1 MADGITLNADK
12 VTLNTKS
19 LEGIGLTPKED
30 DTKKLFKKDDQS
42 ELMQAIKDMPE
53 SFRQVLKETLQAT
66 GQSIVNEIF
75 ANEPKTQ
82 EEPKEHF
89 QKPTDK
95 INDVKKLTAKYGTPA
110 LYLGSKI
117 DDIIKILST
126 PVKEIATSTNNPI
139 SAAGVI
145 VLGSNVENS
154 KKYIKD
160 FQELT
165 NFVSSQKPIDLGV
178 FKDTQKRLDELTES
192 MDKTTHTKVKTKD
205 SEKFTKQM
213 SSITAN
219 FGQVVKQVISLNAL
233 TSFINFKKANAKLDD
248 MDKYLERL
256 SGIGDNID
264 NFATNLALAA
274 SCINESMKAII
285 KSSLISKLAISSV
298 KSIKNF
304 FTKGIQPLID
314 TLEEMKLPKIK
325 SLAKLMESIKD
336 IAVDTLITCKT
347 FATNLVLAASY
358 INESMRAIIKSSLI
372 SKLAIN
378 SATNIKNFFTNG
390 IQPLIDTLEDME
402 LSKIK
407 SLAKSMESI
416 KDIAMNTLITCKT
429 FAIITPFAVLGKFGA
444 MAAKFFVNE
453 LAIFL
458 DLVSDKFDLKRI
470 QKNTR
475 AIKAIVLLVTLTSA
489 SMVITSLVTPIA
501 VKALMGAA
509 ALGLFA
515 VGMTFALNL
524 MGKMTGKIALGLLA
538 ATLTTVFAGLAFIA
552 LKALSTITP
561 KMVGVAMIAILGF
574 VGIMAVAALLGT
586 AATVALAPLA
596 LGTVAAILTTT
607 FALTAFLAVKTL
619 TMINPTDVQHAV
631 NIISGGDDGPGLIN
645 LFIAAMPL
653 ALVGPVALVAMATSM
668 PAALMMAAFAVGS
681 KVAIDA
687 LSSIDQESIK
697 TSAKN
702 ITLMAIPFAATAV
715 AAIAA
720 VAAMASLPPILGAI
734 TMLAMVALP
743 FKAITNILGK
753 EPLFTEKNPAA
764 AKTGILGFVNVM
776 TYTVSLLSLTA
787 ALGPLAILGASLISV
802 VLLALTPAL
811 LAFSSV
817 SKFFNKKA
825 NPNLVDTIY
834 GDNLSK
840 PLKSKYGLIPFLA
853 GAVIA
858 AKTLVGGTIHFL
870 LGTISATLMS
880 FFFSTLKKSLD
891 AMEQLSELSKNGVDT
906 EAVIN
911 YLNTMEMV
919 AKKARSPGLLAS
931 VHEAA
936 ASWVADKMGTTVSDL
951 IDRMSESVGPMRR
964 LSDQLKGINL
974 DGISI
979 FLEALNKIQSMKA
992 SPNTKAIKNAIAGVN
1007 ELTSQIDTID
1017 GNNFNANI
1025 ESIMPGIERLQN
1037 LPEGDGLNKK
1047 AKEIKTAI
1055 TTLFN
1060 VKINKNADDMINKVD
1075 RLTNALERFSKID
1088 SSSIAKTLGIEGSL
1102 NFRETSSSTLG
1113 TETKRNTSTTN
1124 INIDNSNLEAMLE
1137 RILNAIE
1144 SLKEGKTWTDQEASV
1159 LG

>member
-1 MADGITLNADK
+1 MADGITLNANK

-19 LEGIGLTPKED
+19 LEGTGLTPKED
-30 DTKKLFKKDDQS
+30 DTKKLFKKDEQS

-53 SFRQVLKETLQAT
+53 SFREVLKETLQAT

-126 PVKEIATSTNNPI
+126 PVKEIATSKNNPI

-178 FKDTQKRLDELTES
+178 FKDTQKKLDELTES

-248 MDKYLERL
+248 MDNYFERL
-256 SGIGDNID
+256 SGMGDNIG

-304 FTKGIQPLID
+304 FTKGIQSLID

-325 SLAKLMESIKD
+325 SLAKSMESIKD
-336 IAVDTLITCKT
+336 IAV
-347 FATNLVLAASY
+347 
-358 INESMRAIIKSSLI
+358 
-372 SKLAIN
+372 
-378 SATNIKNFFTNG
+378 
-390 IQPLIDTLEDME
+390 
-402 LSKIK
+402 
-407 SLAKSMESI
+407 
-416 KDIAMNTLITCKT
+416 NTLITCKT
-429 FAIITPFAVLGKFGA
+429 FAIIAPFAILGKFGA

-489 SMVITSLVTPIA
+489 SMIITSLVTPIA

-561 KMVGVAMIAILGF
+561 KMVGVAMVAILGF
-574 VGIMAVAALLGT
+574 VGIMAVAALLGA

-697 TSAKN
+697 ISAKN

-753 EPLFTEKNPAA
+753 EPLFTEKNPTA

-776 TYTVSLLSLTA
+776 TYTVSLLSLTG

-870 LGTISATLMS
+870 LGTISATLMG

-891 AMEQLSELSKNGVDT
+891 SMEQLSELSKNGVDT

-951 IDRMSESVGPMRR
+951 IDRMSESVGPMRN

-992 SPNTKAIKNAIAGVN
+992 SPNTKAIKNAIVGVN

-1017 GNNFNANI
+1017 GNKFNANI

-1137 RILNAIE
+1137 KILNAIE

>member
-1 MADGITLNADK
+1 MPNGITLNADK

-75 ANEPKTQ
+75 ANEPKIP

-95 INDVKKLTAKYGTPA
+95 INDVKKLAAKYGTPA
-110 LYLGSKI
+110 LYLGAKI
-117 DDIIKILST
+117 DDIIKILNK
-126 PVKEIATSTNNPI
+126 PVKEITASKNNPI

-165 NFVSSQKPIDLGV
+165 NFVSNQKPLDIGV

-192 MDKTTHTKVKTKD
+192 MDKTTHTKVNTKD

-213 SSITAN
+213 GSITAN
-219 FGQVVKQVISLNAL
+219 FGQVVKQVITLNAL

-256 SGIGDNID
+256 SGMGDNIG

-285 KSSLISKLAISSV
+285 KSSLISRLAINSV
-298 KSIKNF
+298 ISVKNF
-304 FTKGIQPLID
+304 FTKGVQPLID

-325 SLAKLMESIKD
+325 SLAKSMESIKD
-336 IAVDTLITCKT
+336 IAV
-347 FATNLVLAASY
+347 
-358 INESMRAIIKSSLI
+358 
-372 SKLAIN
+372 
-378 SATNIKNFFTNG
+378 
-390 IQPLIDTLEDME
+390 
-402 LSKIK
+402 
-407 SLAKSMESI
+407 
-416 KDIAMNTLITCKT
+416 NTLKTCKT
-429 FAIITPFAVLGKFGA
+429 FAIISPFAILGKFGA

-458 DLVSDKFDLKRI
+458 DLVSDKFDIKKI
-470 QKNTR
+470 QKSTK
-475 AIKAIVLLVTLTSA
+475 AIKAIILLVTLTSA
-489 SMVITSLVTPIA
+489 SMIITSLITPIA

-509 ALGLFA
+509 SLGLFA
-515 VGMTFALNL
+515 IGMTFALNL
-524 MGKMTGKIALGLLA
+524 MGKMTGKIAQGLLA
-538 ATLTTVFAGLAFIA
+538 ATLTIVFAGLAFVA

-561 KMVGVAMIAILGF
+561 KMVGVAMVAILGF
-574 VGIMAVAALLGT
+574 VGVMAVAALLGM
-586 AATVALAPLA
+586 AASVVMVPLA
-596 LGTVAAILTTT
+596 LGTVAAILTTA
-607 FALTAFLAVKTL
+607 FALTAFLALKTL
-619 TMINPTDVQHAV
+619 AMISPTDIQHAITV
-631 NIISGGDDGPGLIN
+631 ISGGDDGPGLIS
-645 LFIAAMPL
+645 LLKATIPL

-668 PAALMMAAFAVGS
+668 PAALMLAAFAVGS
-681 KVAIDA
+681 KVAVNALSKIDA
-687 LSSIDQESIK
+687 DQIK
-697 TSAKN
+697 LSAKN
-702 ITLMAIPFAATAV
+702 ITLMVLPFAATAV
-715 AAIAA
+715 AAPAA
-720 VAAMASLPPILGAI
+720 IIAMASLPPIMAAI

-743 FKAITNILGK
+743 FKAITEMLGN
-753 EPLFTEKNPAA
+753 EPLYTEKNPLL
-764 AKTGILGFVNVM
+764 AKTGILGFVNAM
-776 TYTVSLLSLTA
+776 TLTISLLGLTA
-787 ALGPLAILGASLISV
+787 ALGPIAMVGATLISA
-802 VLLALTPAL
+802 VLITLTPAL
-811 LAFSSV
+811 FIFSKV
-817 SKFFNKKA
+817 AKFFGKRSD
-825 NPNLVDTIY
+825 PNLVDAMY
-834 GDNLSK
+834 GDNISK
-840 PLKSKYGLIPFLA
+840 PFQSKYGLIPFLA
-853 GAVIA
+853 GSVIA

-870 LGTISATLMS
+870 LGTISAVLMS
-880 FFFSTLKKSLD
+880 LFFSTLKKSLD
-891 AMEQLSELSKNGVDT
+891 AMEQLTELSKNGVDT
-906 EAVIN
+906 EAVIK
-911 YLNTMEMV
+911 YLDTMELI
-919 AKKARSPGLLAS
+919 AEKARSPGLLAS

-936 ASWVADKMGTTVSDL
+936 ASWVSDKMGTTVADL
-951 IDRMSESVGPMRR
+951 INKMSDSVGPIRN

-979 FLEALNKIQSMKA
+979 FLDALNKIQSMKA

-1017 GNNFNANI
+1017 GNKFNANI
-1025 ESIMPGIERLQN
+1025 ESIMPGIERLQS
-1037 LPEGDGLNKK
+1037 LPEGEGLNKK

-1113 TETKRNTSTTN
+1113 TETKQNNPTTN

-1137 RILNAIE
+1137 KILNAIE

>member
-1 MADGITLNADK
+1 MADGITLNANK

-19 LEGIGLTPKED
+19 LEGTGLTPKED

-126 PVKEIATSTNNPI
+126 PVKEIATSKNNPI

-192 MDKTTHTKVKTKD
+192 MDKTTHTKVSTKD

-219 FGQVVKQVISLNAL
+219 FGQVVKQVISLNTL

-256 SGIGDNID
+256 SNMGDNIG

-274 SCINESMKAII
+274 SCINDSMKVII
-285 KSSLISKLAISSV
+285 KSSLISRLAINSV
-298 KSIKNF
+298 KNVKNF

-314 TLEEMKLPKIK
+314 TLGEIKLP
-325 SLAKLMESIKD
+325 
-336 IAVDTLITCKT
+336 
-347 FATNLVLAASY
+347 
-358 INESMRAIIKSSLI
+358 
-372 SKLAIN
+372 
-378 SATNIKNFFTNG
+378 
-390 IQPLIDTLEDME
+390 
-402 LSKIK
+402 KIK

-458 DLVSDKFDLKRI
+458 DLVSEKFDLKRI

-475 AIKAIVLLVTLTSA
+475 AIKAIVLLVTLTTA
-489 SMVITSLVTPIA
+489 SMIITSLVTPIA

-619 TMINPTDVQHAV
+619 TMINPADVQHAV

-697 TSAKN
+697 ISAKN

-753 EPLFTEKNPAA
+753 EPLFTEKNPTA

-870 LGTISATLMS
+870 LGTISATLMG

-951 IDRMSESVGPMRR
+951 IDRMSESVGPMRN

-1017 GNNFNANI
+1017 GNKFNANI

-1159 LG
+1159 LR

>member
-1 MADGITLNADK
+1 MADGLTINADK
-12 VTLNTKS
+12 VNLNTKT

-53 SFRQVLKETLQAT
+53 SFRQVLKETLQVT

-75 ANEPKTQ
+75 ANEPKTP

-95 INDVKKLTAKYGTPA
+95 INDVKKLAAKYGTPA
-110 LYLGSKI
+110 LYLGAKI
-117 DDIIKILST
+117 DDIIKILNK
-126 PVKEIATSTNNPI
+126 PVKEMASSKNNPV
-139 SAAGVI
+139 SAASVI
-145 VLGSNVENS
+145 VLGSNVEDS

-165 NFVSSQKPIDLGV
+165 DFVSKQKPLDIGV

-213 SSITAN
+213 GSITAN
-219 FGQVVKQVISLNAL
+219 FSQVVKQVISLNAL

-256 SGIGDNID
+256 SGMGDNIG
-264 NFATNLALAA
+264 NFATNLAIAA

-298 KSIKNF
+298 KNVKNF

-314 TLEEMKLPKIK
+314 TLEDIK
-325 SLAKLMESIKD
+325 
-336 IAVDTLITCKT
+336 
-347 FATNLVLAASY
+347 
-358 INESMRAIIKSSLI
+358 
-372 SKLAIN
+372 
-378 SATNIKNFFTNG
+378 
-390 IQPLIDTLEDME
+390 

-416 KDIAMNTLITCKT
+416 KDITINTLKTCKT
-429 FAIITPFAVLGKFGA
+429 FAIITPFAILGKFGA
-444 MAAKFFVNE
+444 MAAKFFVKE

-458 DLVSDKFDLKRI
+458 DFVSDKFDLKRI
-470 QKNTR
+470 QKSTR
-475 AIKAIVLLVTLTSA
+475 AIKAIVLLVTLTSV
-489 SMVITSLVTPIA
+489 SMIITSLITPIA
-501 VKALMGAA
+501 VKALVGAA

-515 VGMTFALNL
+515 IGMTFALNL
-524 MGKMTGKIALGLLA
+524 MGKMTDKIAQGLLA
-538 ATLTTVFAGLAFIA
+538 AVLTTVFAGLAFVA

-561 KMVGVAMIAILGF
+561 KMVGVAMIALLGF
-574 VGIMAVAALLGT
+574 VGVMAVTALLGV
-586 AATVALAPLA
+586 AAMYVMAPLA
-596 LGTVAAILTTT
+596 LGVAAAILTTT
-607 FALTAFLAVKTL
+607 FALTAFLALKTL
-619 TMINPTDVQHAV
+619 SMINPTDIQHAV
-631 NIISGGDDGPGLIN
+631 TVMAGGDEGPGLIS
-645 LFIAAMPL
+645 LFVATMPL
-653 ALVGPVALVAMATSM
+653 ALVGPVALLAMATSM
-668 PAALMMAAFAVGS
+668 PAALMLAAFAVGS

-687 LSSIDQESIK
+687 LSSIDKDEIK
-697 TSAKN
+697 LSAKN
-702 ITLMAIPFAATAV
+702 ITLMALPFAATATT
-715 AAIAA
+715 ALAA
-720 VAAMASLPPILGAI
+720 VVAMASLPPILGAI

-753 EPLFTEKNPAA
+753 EPLFTETNPST

-776 TYTVSLLSLTA
+776 TYAVSLLSLTA
-787 ALGPLAILGASLISV
+787 ALGSLAVLGASLISA
-802 VLLALTPAL
+802 VLVALAPAL
-811 LAFSSV
+811 LVFSSV
-817 SKFFNKKA
+817 SKFFHKRA
-825 NPNLVDTIY
+825 NPNLVDAMY

-840 PLKSKYGLIPFLA
+840 PLQSKYGLIPFLA

-870 LGTISATLMS
+870 LGTISAVLMS
-880 FFFSTLKKSLD
+880 LFFSTLKKSLD
-891 AMEQLSELSKNGVDT
+891 AMEQLTELSKNGVDT
-906 EAVIN
+906 EAVIK
-911 YLNTMEMV
+911 YLDTMELI
-919 AKKARSPGLLAS
+919 AEKARSPGLLAS

-936 ASWVADKMGTTVSDL
+936 AFWVSDKMGTTVADL
-951 IDRMSESVGPMRR
+951 INKMSDSVGPMRN

-979 FLEALNKIQSMKA
+979 FLDALNKIQSMKA

-1017 GNNFNANI
+1017 GNKFNANI

-1060 VKINKNADDMINKVD
+1060 VKMNKNADDMINKVD
-1075 RLTNALERFSKID
+1075 RLTDALERFSKID

-1102 NFRETSSSTLG
+1102 NFRETSSSAMG
-1113 TETKRNTSTTN
+1113 AENKKNIPTTN
-1124 INIDNSNLEAMLE
+1124 VNVDNSNLEAMLE

-1144 SLKEGKTWTDQEASV
+1144 SLKEGKTWTDQEASA
-1159 LG
+1159 LR

>member
-19 LEGIGLTPKED
+19 LEGIGLTSKEG

-53 SFRQVLKETLQAT
+53 SFREVLKETLQAT

-75 ANEPKTQ
+75 ANKPKTQ

-126 PVKEIATSTNNPI
+126 PVKEMAASTNNPI

-154 KKYIKD
+154 KQYIKD

-192 MDKTTHTKVKTKD
+192 MDKTTHTKVSTKD

-219 FGQVVKQVISLNAL
+219 FGQVVKQVISLNTL

-256 SGIGDNID
+256 SNMGDNIG
-264 NFATNLALAA
+264 NFATNLVLAV
-274 SCINESMKAII
+274 SCINDSMKVII

-304 FTKGIQPLID
+304 FTKGIQSLID
-314 TLEEMKLPKIK
+314 TLEEIELPKIK
-325 SLAKLMESIKD
+325 SLSKSMESIKD
-336 IAVDTLITCKT
+336 IATDTLITCKT
-347 FATNLVLAASY
+347 FATNLVLASSY
-358 INESMRAIIKSSLI
+358 IYDSMKSIIKSSLI

-378 SATNIKNFFTNG
+378 SVTNVKNFFTKG
-390 IQPLIDTLEDME
+390 IQPLIDTLEEMK

-407 SLAKSMESI
+407 SLAKSIESI
-416 KDIAMNTLITCKT
+416 KDIAVNTLITCKT

-475 AIKAIVLLVTLTSA
+475 AIKAIVLLVTLTTA
-489 SMVITSLVTPIA
+489 SMIITSLVTPIA
-501 VKALMGAA
+501 IKALIGAA

-524 MGKMTGKIALGLLA
+524 MGKMSGKIALGLLA

-574 VGIMAVAALLGT
+574 VGVMAVAALLGM
-586 AATVALAPLA
+586 AASAVMIPLA

-607 FALTAFLAVKTL
+607 FALTAFLALKTL
-619 TMINPTDVQHAV
+619 AMINSADIQHAITV
-631 NIISGGDDGPGLIN
+631 ISGGDDGPGLIS
-645 LFIAAMPL
+645 LFKATMPL
-653 ALVGPVALVAMATSM
+653 ALVGPVALVAMAASM
-668 PAALMMAAFAVGS
+668 PAALMMAAFAIGS
-681 KVAIDA
+681 KVAVNALSKIDA
-687 LSSIDQESIK
+687 DQIK
-697 TSAKN
+697 LSAKN
-702 ITLMAIPFAATAV
+702 ITLMALPLAATAV
-715 AAIAA
+715 AAPAA
-720 VAAMASLPPILGAI
+720 IIAMASLPPIMAAI
-734 TMLAMVALP
+734 AMLAMVALP
-743 FKAITNILGK
+743 FKAITEILGN
-753 EPLFTEKNPAA
+753 EPLYTEKNPLL
-764 AKTGILGFVNVM
+764 AKTGILGFVNAM
-776 TYTVSLLSLTA
+776 TLTISLLGLTA
-787 ALGPLAILGASLISV
+787 ALGPIAMVGATLISA
-802 VLLALTPAL
+802 VLITLTPAL
-811 LAFSSV
+811 FIFSKV
-817 SKFFNKKA
+817 AKFFGKRSD
-825 NPNLVDTIY
+825 PNLVDTMY
-834 GDNLSK
+834 GDNISK
-840 PLKSKYGLIPFLA
+840 PFQSKYGLIPFLA

-870 LGTISATLMS
+870 LGTISAVLMS
-880 FFFSTLKKSLD
+880 LFFSTLKKSLD
-891 AMEQLSELSKNGVDT
+891 AMEQLTELSRNGVDT
-906 EAVIN
+906 EAVIK
-911 YLNTMEMV
+911 YLDTMESI
-919 AKKARSPGLLAS
+919 ADKARSPGLLAS

-936 ASWVADKMGTTVSDL
+936 ASWVSDKMGTTVADL
-951 IDRMSESVGPMRR
+951 INKMSDSVGPMRN

-979 FLEALNKIQSMKA
+979 FLDALNKIQSMKA

-1017 GNNFNANI
+1017 GNKFNANI
-1025 ESIMPGIERLQN
+1025 ESIMPGIERLQS

-1060 VKINKNADDMINKVD
+1060 IKMNKNADDMINKVD

-1113 TETKRNTSTTN
+1113 TETKRNTPTTN
-1124 INIDNSNLEAMLE
+1124 VNVDNSNLEVMLE

-1144 SLKEGKTWTDQEASV
+1144 SLKEGKTWTDQEASA
-1159 LG
+1159 LR

>member
-53 SFRQVLKETLQAT
+53 SFREVLKETLQAT

-126 PVKEIATSTNNPI
+126 PVKEMAVSTNNPI

-192 MDKTTHTKVKTKD
+192 MNKTTHTKVKTKD

-256 SGIGDNID
+256 SGIGDNIG

-304 FTKGIQPLID
+304 FTKGVQPLID

-325 SLAKLMESIKD
+325 SLAKSMESIKD
-336 IAVDTLITCKT
+336 IAV
-347 FATNLVLAASY
+347 
-358 INESMRAIIKSSLI
+358 
-372 SKLAIN
+372 
-378 SATNIKNFFTNG
+378 
-390 IQPLIDTLEDME
+390 
-402 LSKIK
+402 
-407 SLAKSMESI
+407 
-416 KDIAMNTLITCKT
+416 NTLITCKT
-429 FAIITPFAVLGKFGA
+429 FAIIAPFAILGKFGA

-489 SMVITSLVTPIA
+489 SMIITSLITPIA

-524 MGKMTGKIALGLLA
+524 MGNMTGKIALGLLA

-607 FALTAFLAVKTL
+607 FALTALLALKTL
-619 TMINPTDVQHAV
+619 TMINPADIQHAV
-631 NIISGGDDGPGLIN
+631 TVMTGGDDGPGLIN
-645 LFIAAMPL
+645 LFIATMPL

-697 TSAKN
+697 ISAKN

-753 EPLFTEKNPAA
+753 EPLFTEKNPTS

-787 ALGPLAILGASLISV
+787 ALGPLAVLGASLISV

-891 AMEQLSELSKNGVDT
+891 TMEQLSELSKNGVDT

-919 AKKARSPGLLAS
+919 AKKAKSPGLLAS
-931 VHEAA
+931 LHEAA

-1017 GNNFNANI
+1017 GNKFNANI
-1025 ESIMPGIERLQN
+1025 ESIMPGIERLQS

-1113 TETKRNTSTTN
+1113 TETKQNNPTTN

-1137 RILNAIE
+1137 KILNAIE

>member
-1 MADGITLNADK
+1 MANGITLNADK

-19 LEGIGLTPKED
+19 LEGIGLTPKGD
-30 DTKKLFKKDDQS
+30 DTKKLFKKDEQS

-53 SFRQVLKETLQAT
+53 SFREVLKETLQAT

-75 ANEPKTQ
+75 ANDPKTQ

-165 NFVSSQKPIDLGV
+165 NFVSSQKPLDIGV

-213 SSITAN
+213 SSVTAN

-233 TSFINFKKANAKLDD
+233 THFINFKKANAKLDD
-248 MDKYLERL
+248 MNKYFERL
-256 SGIGDNID
+256 SGMGDNIG

-325 SLAKLMESIKD
+325 SLAKSMESIKD
-336 IAVDTLITCKT
+336 IAV
-347 FATNLVLAASY
+347 
-358 INESMRAIIKSSLI
+358 
-372 SKLAIN
+372 
-378 SATNIKNFFTNG
+378 
-390 IQPLIDTLEDME
+390 
-402 LSKIK
+402 
-407 SLAKSMESI
+407 
-416 KDIAMNTLITCKT
+416 NTLITCKT
-429 FAIITPFAVLGKFGA
+429 FAIIAPFAILGKFGA

-489 SMVITSLVTPIA
+489 SMIITSLITPIA

-515 VGMTFALNL
+515 IGMTFALNL
-524 MGKMTGKIALGLLA
+524 MGKMTGKIAQGLLA
-538 ATLTTVFAGLAFIA
+538 ATLTTAFASLAFVA

-561 KMVGVAMIAILGF
+561 KMVGVAMVAILGF
-574 VGIMAVAALLGT
+574 VGVMAVAALLGM
-586 AATVALAPLA
+586 AASVVMAPLA
-596 LGTVAAILTTT
+596 LGVAAAILTTT
-607 FALTAFLAVKTL
+607 FALTAFLALKTL
-619 TMINPTDVQHAV
+619 AMINPTDIQHAV
-631 NIISGGDDGPGLIN
+631 TVMAGGDEGPGLIS
-645 LFIAAMPL
+645 LFVATMPL
-653 ALVGPVALVAMATSM
+653 ALVGPVALVAMAASM
-668 PAALMMAAFAVGS
+668 PAALMMAAFAIGS
-681 KVAIDA
+681 KVAVNALSKIDA
-687 LSSIDQESIK
+687 DQIK
-697 TSAKN
+697 LSAKN
-702 ITLMAIPFAATAV
+702 ITLMALPFAATAV
-715 AAIAA
+715 AAPAA
-720 VAAMASLPPILGAI
+720 IIAMASLPLIMAAI
-734 TMLAMVALP
+734 AMLAMVALP
-743 FKAITNILGK
+743 FKAITEILGN
-753 EPLFTEKNPAA
+753 EPLYTEKNPLL
-764 AKTGILGFVNVM
+764 AKTGILGFVNAM
-776 TYTVSLLSLTA
+776 TITVSLLGLTA
-787 ALGPLAILGASLISV
+787 ALGPIAMVGATLISA
-802 VLLALTPAL
+802 VLITLTPAL
-811 LAFSSV
+811 FIFSKV
-817 SKFFNKKA
+817 AKFFGKRSD
-825 NPNLVDTIY
+825 PNLVDAMY
-834 GDNLSK
+834 GDNISK
-840 PLKSKYGLIPFLA
+840 PFQSKYGLIPFLA

-870 LGTISATLMS
+870 LGTISAVLMS
-880 FFFSTLKKSLD
+880 LFFSTLKKSLD
-891 AMEQLSELSKNGVDT
+891 AMEQLTELSKNGVDT
-906 EAVIN
+906 EAVIK
-911 YLNTMEMV
+911 YLDTMELI
-919 AKKARSPGLLAS
+919 AEKARSPGLLAS

-936 ASWVADKMGTTVSDL
+936 ASWVSDKMGTTIADL
-951 IDRMSESVGPMRR
+951 INKMSDSVSPMRN

-979 FLEALNKIQSMKA
+979 FLDALNKIQSMKA
-992 SPNTKAIKNAIAGVN
+992 SPNTKAIKNAIVGVN

-1017 GNNFNANI
+1017 GNKFNANI
-1025 ESIMPGIERLQN
+1025 ESIMPGIERLQS

-1060 VKINKNADDMINKVD
+1060 VKMNKNADDMINKVD

-1113 TETKRNTSTTN
+1113 TETKRNTPTTN
-1124 INIDNSNLEAMLE
+1124 VNVDNSNLEAMLE

-1144 SLKEGKTWTDQEASV
+1144 SLKEGKTWTDQEASA
-1159 LG
+1159 LR

>member
-1 MADGITLNADK
+1 MADGITLNANK

-19 LEGIGLTPKED
+19 LEGTGLTPKED

-126 PVKEIATSTNNPI
+126 PVKEIAASKNNPI

-192 MDKTTHTKVKTKD
+192 MDKTTHTKVSTKD

-219 FGQVVKQVISLNAL
+219 FGQVVKQVISLNTL

-256 SGIGDNID
+256 SNMGDNIG

-274 SCINESMKAII
+274 SCINDSMKVII
-285 KSSLISKLAISSV
+285 KSSLISRLAINSV
-298 KSIKNF
+298 KNVKNF

-314 TLEEMKLPKIK
+314 TLGEIKLP
-325 SLAKLMESIKD
+325 
-336 IAVDTLITCKT
+336 
-347 FATNLVLAASY
+347 
-358 INESMRAIIKSSLI
+358 
-372 SKLAIN
+372 
-378 SATNIKNFFTNG
+378 
-390 IQPLIDTLEDME
+390 
-402 LSKIK
+402 KIK

-458 DLVSDKFDLKRI
+458 DLVSEKFDLKRI

-475 AIKAIVLLVTLTSA
+475 AIKAIVLLVTLTTA
-489 SMVITSLVTPIA
+489 SMIITSLVTPIA

-619 TMINPTDVQHAV
+619 TMINPADVQHAV

-697 TSAKN
+697 ISAKN

-753 EPLFTEKNPAA
+753 EPLFTEKNPTA

-870 LGTISATLMS
+870 LGTISATLMG

-951 IDRMSESVGPMRR
+951 IDRMSESVGPMRN

-1017 GNNFNANI
+1017 GNKFNANI

-1159 LG
+1159 LR

>member
-53 SFRQVLKETLQAT
+53 SFREVLKETLQAT

-126 PVKEIATSTNNPI
+126 PIKEMAASTNNPI

-192 MDKTTHTKVKTKD
+192 MDKTTHTKVNTKD

-256 SGIGDNID
+256 SGIGDNIG

-304 FTKGIQPLID
+304 FTKGIQSLID
-314 TLEEMKLPKIK
+314 TLEEIKLPKIK

-336 IAVDTLITCKT
+336 IAV
-347 FATNLVLAASY
+347 
-358 INESMRAIIKSSLI
+358 
-372 SKLAIN
+372 
-378 SATNIKNFFTNG
+378 
-390 IQPLIDTLEDME
+390 
-402 LSKIK
+402 
-407 SLAKSMESI
+407 
-416 KDIAMNTLITCKT
+416 NTLITCKT

-444 MAAKFFVNE
+444 MAAKSFVNE

-458 DLVSDKFDLKRI
+458 NLASDKFDLKRI

-489 SMVITSLVTPIA
+489 SMIITSLITPIA

-574 VGIMAVAALLGT
+574 VGIMAVAALLGA

-619 TMINPTDVQHAV
+619 TMINLADVQHAV

-645 LFIAAMPL
+645 LFVAAMPL

-697 TSAKN
+697 ISAKN

-753 EPLFTEKNPAA
+753 EPLFTEKNPTA

-787 ALGPLAILGASLISV
+787 ALGPLAIVGASLISV

-834 GDNLSK
+834 GDNISK
-840 PLKSKYGLIPFLA
+840 PLKSKYGLIQFLA

-870 LGTISATLMS
+870 LGTISATLMG

-951 IDRMSESVGPMRR
+951 IDRMSESVGPMRN

-1017 GNNFNANI
+1017 GNKFNANI
-1025 ESIMPGIERLQN
+1025 ESIMPGIERLQS
-1037 LPEGDGLNKK
+1037 LPEGDDLNKK

-1137 RILNAIE
+1137 KILNAIE

>member
-1 MADGITLNADK
+1 MADGLLTINADK
-12 VTLNTKS
+12 VNLNTKS

-42 ELMQAIKDMPE
+42 ELIQAIKDMPE

-89 QKPTDK
+89 QKSTDK

-126 PVKEIATSTNNPI
+126 PVKEIATSKNNPI

-192 MDKTTHTKVKTKD
+192 MDKTTHTKVNIKD

-256 SGIGDNID
+256 SDMGDNIG

-274 SCINESMKAII
+274 SCINDSMK
-285 KSSLISKLAISSV
+285 V
-298 KSIKNF
+298 
-304 FTKGIQPLID
+304 
-314 TLEEMKLPKIK
+314 
-325 SLAKLMESIKD
+325 
-336 IAVDTLITCKT
+336 
-347 FATNLVLAASY
+347 
-358 INESMRAIIKSSLI
+358 IIKSSLI

-475 AIKAIVLLVTLTSA
+475 AIKAIVLLVTLTTA
-489 SMVITSLVTPIA
+489 SMIITSLVTPIA

-619 TMINPTDVQHAV
+619 TMISPTDVQHAV

-697 TSAKN
+697 ISAKN

-753 EPLFTEKNPAA
+753 EPLFTEKNPTA

-858 AKTLVGGTIHFL
+858 AKTLVSGTIHFL

-1017 GNNFNANI
+1017 GNKFNANI

-1113 TETKRNTSTTN
+1113 TETKQNTSTTN

>member
-1 MADGITLNADK
+1 MADGLLTINADK
-12 VTLNTKS
+12 VNLNTKS
-19 LEGIGLTPKED
+19 LEGTGLTSKED

-75 ANEPKTQ
+75 ANEPKIQ

-89 QKPTDK
+89 QKSTDK

-126 PVKEIATSTNNPI
+126 PVKEIATSKNNPI
-139 SAAGVI
+139 SVAGVI

-248 MDKYLERL
+248 MDKYLKRL
-256 SGIGDNID
+256 SDMGDNIG

-274 SCINESMKAII
+274 SCINDSMKVII
-285 KSSLISKLAISSV
+285 KSSLISRLAINSV
-298 KSIKNF
+298 KNVKNF
-304 FTKGIQPLID
+304 FTK
-314 TLEEMKLPKIK
+314 
-325 SLAKLMESIKD
+325 
-336 IAVDTLITCKT
+336 
-347 FATNLVLAASY
+347 
-358 INESMRAIIKSSLI
+358 
-372 SKLAIN
+372 
-378 SATNIKNFFTNG
+378 G

-429 FAIITPFAVLGKFGA
+429 FAILTPFAVLGKFGA

-475 AIKAIVLLVTLTSA
+475 AIKAIVLLVTLTTA
-489 SMVITSLVTPIA
+489 SMIITSLVTPIA

-561 KMVGVAMIAILGF
+561 KMVGVAMVAILGF
-574 VGIMAVAALLGT
+574 VGIMAVAALLGA

-619 TMINPTDVQHAV
+619 TMINPADVQHAV

-681 KVAIDA
+681 KVAINA

-697 TSAKN
+697 ISAKN

-753 EPLFTEKNPAA
+753 EPLFTEKNPTA

-891 AMEQLSELSKNGVDT
+891 TMEQLSELSKNGVDT

-992 SPNTKAIKNAIAGVN
+992 SPNTKAIKNAIAGIN

-1017 GNNFNANI
+1017 GNKFNANI

-1137 RILNAIE
+1137 KILNAIE

>member
-89 QKPTDK
+89 QKSTDK

-126 PVKEIATSTNNPI
+126 PVKEIATSKNNPI

-145 VLGSNVENS
+145 VLGSNIENS

-192 MDKTTHTKVKTKD
+192 MDKTTHTKVNTKD

-219 FGQVVKQVISLNAL
+219 FGQVVKQVISLNVL

-256 SGIGDNID
+256 SGMGDNIG

-274 SCINESMKAII
+274 SCINDSMKAII

-298 KSIKNF
+298 TNVKNF

-314 TLEEMKLPKIK
+314 TLDEMK
-325 SLAKLMESIKD
+325 
-336 IAVDTLITCKT
+336 
-347 FATNLVLAASY
+347 
-358 INESMRAIIKSSLI
+358 
-372 SKLAIN
+372 
-378 SATNIKNFFTNG
+378 
-390 IQPLIDTLEDME
+390 

-416 KDIAMNTLITCKT
+416 KDIAVNTLITCKT
-429 FAIITPFAVLGKFGA
+429 FAIITPFAILGKFGA

-458 DLVSDKFDLKRI
+458 DFVSDKFDLKRI

-489 SMVITSLVTPIA
+489 SMIITSLVTPIA

-697 TSAKN
+697 ISAKN

-743 FKAITNILGK
+743 FKAITNIVGK
-753 EPLFTEKNPAA
+753 EPLFTEKNPTA

-787 ALGPLAILGASLISV
+787 ALGPLAVLGASLISV

-951 IDRMSESVGPMRR
+951 IDRMSESVGPMRN

-1017 GNNFNANI
+1017 GNKFNANI

-1137 RILNAIE
+1137 KILNAIE

>member
-53 SFRQVLKETLQAT
+53 SFREVLKETLQAT

-192 MDKTTHTKVKTKD
+192 MDKTTHTKVNTKD

-256 SGIGDNID
+256 SDMGDNIG

-274 SCINESMKAII
+274 SCINDSMK
-285 KSSLISKLAISSV
+285 V
-298 KSIKNF
+298 
-304 FTKGIQPLID
+304 
-314 TLEEMKLPKIK
+314 
-325 SLAKLMESIKD
+325 
-336 IAVDTLITCKT
+336 
-347 FATNLVLAASY
+347 
-358 INESMRAIIKSSLI
+358 IIKSSLI

-378 SATNIKNFFTNG
+378 SVTNVKNFFTNG

-475 AIKAIVLLVTLTSA
+475 AIKAIVLLVTLTTA
-489 SMVITSLVTPIA
+489 SMIITSLVTPIA

-561 KMVGVAMIAILGF
+561 KMVGVAMVAILGF
-574 VGIMAVAALLGT
+574 VGIMAVTALLGT

-619 TMINPTDVQHAV
+619 TMINPADVQHAV
-631 NIISGGDDGPGLIN
+631 NIISGGDDGSGLIN
-645 LFIAAMPL
+645 LFVAAMPL

-697 TSAKN
+697 ISAKN

-753 EPLFTEKNPAA
+753 EPLFTEKNPTA
-764 AKTGILGFVNVM
+764 AKAGILGFVNVM

-840 PLKSKYGLIPFLA
+840 PLKSKYGLIQFLA

-870 LGTISATLMS
+870 LGTISAVLMS

-1017 GNNFNANI
+1017 GNKFNANI

-1113 TETKRNTSTTN
+1113 TETKQNTSTTN

-1137 RILNAIE
+1137 KILNAIE

>member
-30 DTKKLFKKDDQS
+30 DTKKLFKKDEQS

-126 PVKEIATSTNNPI
+126 PVKEIATSKNNPI

-192 MDKTTHTKVKTKD
+192 MDKTTHTKVNTKD

-256 SGIGDNID
+256 SDMGDNIG

-274 SCINESMKAII
+274 SCINDSMKVII

-314 TLEEMKLPKIK
+314 TLEEMKL
-325 SLAKLMESIKD
+325 
-336 IAVDTLITCKT
+336 
-347 FATNLVLAASY
+347 
-358 INESMRAIIKSSLI
+358 
-372 SKLAIN
+372 
-378 SATNIKNFFTNG
+378 
-390 IQPLIDTLEDME
+390 
-402 LSKIK
+402 SKIK
-407 SLAKSMESI
+407 SLAKSIESI
-416 KDIAMNTLITCKT
+416 KDIAVNTLITCKT

-475 AIKAIVLLVTLTSA
+475 AIKAIVLLVTLTTA
-489 SMVITSLVTPIA
+489 SMIITSLVTPIA

-561 KMVGVAMIAILGF
+561 KMVGVAMVAILGF
-574 VGIMAVAALLGT
+574 VGIMAVAALLGA

-697 TSAKN
+697 ISAKN

-753 EPLFTEKNPAA
+753 EPLFTEKNPTA

-787 ALGPLAILGASLISV
+787 ALGPLAIVGASLISV

-834 GDNLSK
+834 GDNISK

-964 LSDQLKGINL
+964 LSDQLKDINL

-1017 GNNFNANI
+1017 GNKFNANI
-1025 ESIMPGIERLQN
+1025 ESIMPGIERLQS

-1137 RILNAIE
+1137 KILNAIE

>member
-1 MADGITLNADK
+1 MADGITLNANK

-19 LEGIGLTPKED
+19 LEGTGLTPKED

-126 PVKEIATSTNNPI
+126 PVKEIATSKNNPI

-192 MDKTTHTKVKTKD
+192 MDKTTHTKVSTKD

-219 FGQVVKQVISLNAL
+219 FGQVVKQVISLNTL

-256 SGIGDNID
+256 SNMGDNIG

-274 SCINESMKAII
+274 SCINDSMKVII
-285 KSSLISKLAISSV
+285 KSSLISRLAINSV
-298 KSIKNF
+298 KNVKNF

-314 TLEEMKLPKIK
+314 TLGEIKLP
-325 SLAKLMESIKD
+325 
-336 IAVDTLITCKT
+336 
-347 FATNLVLAASY
+347 
-358 INESMRAIIKSSLI
+358 
-372 SKLAIN
+372 
-378 SATNIKNFFTNG
+378 
-390 IQPLIDTLEDME
+390 
-402 LSKIK
+402 KIK

-458 DLVSDKFDLKRI
+458 DLVSEKFDLKRI

-475 AIKAIVLLVTLTSA
+475 AIKAIVLLVTLTTA
-489 SMVITSLVTPIA
+489 SMIITSLVTPIA

-619 TMINPTDVQHAV
+619 TMINSADVQHAV

-697 TSAKN
+697 ISAKN

-753 EPLFTEKNPAA
+753 EPLFTEKNPTA

-870 LGTISATLMS
+870 LGTISATLMG

-951 IDRMSESVGPMRR
+951 IDRMSESVGPMRN
-964 LSDQLKGINL
+964 LSDQLKDINL

-1017 GNNFNANI
+1017 GNKFNANI

-1159 LG
+1159 LR

>member
-53 SFRQVLKETLQAT
+53 SFREVLKETLQAT

-89 QKPTDK
+89 QKSTDK

-126 PVKEIATSTNNPI
+126 PVKEIATSKNNPI

-192 MDKTTHTKVKTKD
+192 MDKTTHTKVSTKD

-219 FGQVVKQVISLNAL
+219 FGQVVKQVISLNTL

-256 SGIGDNID
+256 SDMGDNIS

-274 SCINESMKAII
+274 SCINDSMKVII
-285 KSSLISKLAISSV
+285 KSSLISRLAINSV
-298 KSIKNF
+298 KNVKNF

-314 TLEEMKLPKIK
+314 TLEDMK
-325 SLAKLMESIKD
+325 
-336 IAVDTLITCKT
+336 
-347 FATNLVLAASY
+347 
-358 INESMRAIIKSSLI
+358 
-372 SKLAIN
+372 
-378 SATNIKNFFTNG
+378 
-390 IQPLIDTLEDME
+390 

-416 KDIAMNTLITCKT
+416 KDIAVNTLITCKT
-429 FAIITPFAVLGKFGA
+429 FAIIAPFAILGKFGA

-489 SMVITSLVTPIA
+489 SMIITSLVTPIA

-574 VGIMAVAALLGT
+574 VGIMAVAALLGA

-619 TMINPTDVQHAV
+619 TMINLADVQHAV
-631 NIISGGDDGPGLIN
+631 NIISGGDDSPGLIN
-645 LFIAAMPL
+645 LFVAAMPL

-697 TSAKN
+697 ISAKN

-776 TYTVSLLSLTA
+776 TYTVNLLSLTA
-787 ALGPLAILGASLISV
+787 ALGPLAIVGASLISV

-870 LGTISATLMS
+870 LGTISATLMG

-951 IDRMSESVGPMRR
+951 IDRMSESVGPMRN

-1017 GNNFNANI
+1017 GNKFNANI
-1025 ESIMPGIERLQN
+1025 ESIMPGIERLQS

-1137 RILNAIE
+1137 KILNAIE

>member
-1 MADGITLNADK
+1 MADGLTINADK
-12 VTLNTKS
+12 VNLNTKS

-30 DTKKLFKKDDQS
+30 DTKKLFKKDEQS

-89 QKPTDK
+89 QKSTDK

-126 PVKEIATSTNNPI
+126 PVKEIATSKNNPI

-192 MDKTTHTKVKTKD
+192 MDKTTHTKVNTKD

-213 SSITAN
+213 NSITAN

-256 SGIGDNID
+256 SDMGDNIG

-274 SCINESMKAII
+274 SCINDSMKAII
-285 KSSLISKLAISSV
+285 KSSLISKLAINSV
-298 KSIKNF
+298 
-304 FTKGIQPLID
+304 
-314 TLEEMKLPKIK
+314 
-325 SLAKLMESIKD
+325 
-336 IAVDTLITCKT
+336 
-347 FATNLVLAASY
+347 
-358 INESMRAIIKSSLI
+358 INV
-372 SKLAIN
+372 
-378 SATNIKNFFTNG
+378 KNFFTNG
-390 IQPLIDTLEDME
+390 IQPLIDTLEDMK

-407 SLAKSMESI
+407 SLAKSIENI
-416 KDIAMNTLITCKT
+416 KDIAVNTLIICKT
-429 FAIITPFAVLGKFGA
+429 FAIITPFAILGKFGA

-475 AIKAIVLLVTLTSA
+475 AIKAIVLLVTLTTA
-489 SMVITSLVTPIA
+489 SMIITSLVTPIA

-619 TMINPTDVQHAV
+619 TMINPTDVQRAV

-697 TSAKN
+697 ISAKN

-753 EPLFTEKNPAA
+753 EPLFTEKNPIA

-787 ALGPLAILGASLISV
+787 ALGPLAILGASLISI

-825 NPNLVDTIY
+825 NPNLVDAMY
-834 GDNLSK
+834 GDNISK

-870 LGTISATLMS
+870 LGTISATLMG

-951 IDRMSESVGPMRR
+951 IDRMSESVGPMRN

-1017 GNNFNANI
+1017 GNKFNANI

-1113 TETKRNTSTTN
+1113 TETKQNTSTTN

-1159 LG
+1159 LR

>member
-1 MADGITLNADK
+1 MADGITLNANK

-30 DTKKLFKKDDQS
+30 DTKKLFKKDEQS

-53 SFRQVLKETLQAT
+53 SFREVLKETLQAT

-75 ANEPKTQ
+75 ANESKTQ

-165 NFVSSQKPIDLGV
+165 NFVSSQKPIDLGI

-256 SGIGDNID
+256 SSIGDNIG
-264 NFATNLALAA
+264 NFATNLALAT
-274 SCINESMKAII
+274 SCINDSMKAII

-314 TLEEMKLPKIK
+314 ALEEIRLPKIK
-325 SLAKLMESIKD
+325 SLAKLMESIKE
-336 IAVDTLITCKT
+336 IAV
-347 FATNLVLAASY
+347 
-358 INESMRAIIKSSLI
+358 
-372 SKLAIN
+372 
-378 SATNIKNFFTNG
+378 
-390 IQPLIDTLEDME
+390 
-402 LSKIK
+402 
-407 SLAKSMESI
+407 
-416 KDIAMNTLITCKT
+416 NTLITCKT
-429 FAIITPFAVLGKFGA
+429 FAIIAPFAILGKFGA

-475 AIKAIVLLVTLTSA
+475 AIKAIVLLVTLTTA
-489 SMVITSLVTPIA
+489 SMIITSLVTPIA

-524 MGKMTGKIALGLLA
+524 MGNMTGKIALGLLA

-607 FALTAFLAVKTL
+607 FALTAFLALKTL
-619 TMINPTDVQHAV
+619 SMISSTDIQHAV
-631 NIISGGDDGPGLIN
+631 TVMTGGDDGPGLIS
-645 LFIAAMPL
+645 LFIATMPL

-697 TSAKN
+697 ISAKN

-753 EPLFTEKNPAA
+753 EPLFTEKNPTA

-787 ALGPLAILGASLISV
+787 ALGPLAIVGASLISV

-834 GDNLSK
+834 GDNISK
-840 PLKSKYGLIPFLA
+840 PLKSKYGLIQFLA

-891 AMEQLSELSKNGVDT
+891 TMEQLSELSKNGVDT

-919 AKKARSPGLLAS
+919 AKKAKSPGLLAS
-931 VHEAA
+931 LHEAA

-1017 GNNFNANI
+1017 GNKFNANI
-1025 ESIMPGIERLQN
+1025 ESIMPGIERLQS

-1113 TETKRNTSTTN
+1113 TETKQNNPTTN

-1137 RILNAIE
+1137 KILNAIE

>member
-1 MADGITLNADK
+1 MADGITLNANK

-19 LEGIGLTPKED
+19 LEGTGLTPKED

-126 PVKEIATSTNNPI
+126 PVKEIATSKNNPI

-192 MDKTTHTKVKTKD
+192 MDKTTHTKVSTKD

-219 FGQVVKQVISLNAL
+219 FGQVVKQVISLNTL

-256 SGIGDNID
+256 SNMGDNIG

-274 SCINESMKAII
+274 SCINDSMKVII
-285 KSSLISKLAISSV
+285 KSSLISRLAINSV
-298 KSIKNF
+298 KNVKNF

-314 TLEEMKLPKIK
+314 TLGEIKLP
-325 SLAKLMESIKD
+325 
-336 IAVDTLITCKT
+336 
-347 FATNLVLAASY
+347 
-358 INESMRAIIKSSLI
+358 
-372 SKLAIN
+372 
-378 SATNIKNFFTNG
+378 
-390 IQPLIDTLEDME
+390 
-402 LSKIK
+402 KIK

-458 DLVSDKFDLKRI
+458 DLVSEKFDLKRI

-475 AIKAIVLLVTLTSA
+475 AIKAIVLLVTLTTA
-489 SMVITSLVTPIA
+489 SMIITSLVTPIA

-619 TMINPTDVQHAV
+619 TMINPADVQHAV
-631 NIISGGDDGPGLIN
+631 NIISGGDDGLGLIN

-697 TSAKN
+697 ISAKN

-753 EPLFTEKNPAA
+753 EPLFTEKNPTA

-870 LGTISATLMS
+870 LGTISATLMG

-951 IDRMSESVGPMRR
+951 IDRMSESVGPMRN

-1017 GNNFNANI
+1017 GNKFNANI

-1159 LG
+1159 LR

>member
-53 SFRQVLKETLQAT
+53 SFREVLKETLQAT

-89 QKPTDK
+89 QKSTDK

-126 PVKEIATSTNNPI
+126 PVKEIATSKNNPI

-219 FGQVVKQVISLNAL
+219 FSQVVKQVISLNAL

-256 SGIGDNID
+256 SGIGDNIG

-274 SCINESMKAII
+274 SCINESMKVII

-304 FTKGIQPLID
+304 FTKGVQPLID

-325 SLAKLMESIKD
+325 SLAKSMESIKD
-336 IAVDTLITCKT
+336 IAV
-347 FATNLVLAASY
+347 
-358 INESMRAIIKSSLI
+358 
-372 SKLAIN
+372 
-378 SATNIKNFFTNG
+378 
-390 IQPLIDTLEDME
+390 
-402 LSKIK
+402 
-407 SLAKSMESI
+407 
-416 KDIAMNTLITCKT
+416 NTLITCKT
-429 FAIITPFAVLGKFGA
+429 FAIIAPFAILGKFGA
-444 MAAKFFVNE
+444 MAAKFFANE

-475 AIKAIVLLVTLTSA
+475 AIKAIVLLVTLTTA
-489 SMVITSLVTPIA
+489 SMIITSLVTPIA
-501 VKALMGAA
+501 VKALMGSA

-524 MGKMTGKIALGLLA
+524 MGNMTGKIALGLLA

-574 VGIMAVAALLGT
+574 VGIMAVAALLGA

-631 NIISGGDDGPGLIN
+631 NIISGGDDGPGLIS
-645 LFIAAMPL
+645 LFVATMPL

-697 TSAKN
+697 ISAKN

-753 EPLFTEKNPAA
+753 EPLFTEKNPTA

-787 ALGPLAILGASLISV
+787 ALGPLAIVGASLISV

-834 GDNLSK
+834 GDNISK

-919 AKKARSPGLLAS
+919 AKKAKSPGLLAS

-951 IDRMSESVGPMRR
+951 IDRMSESVGPMRN

-1017 GNNFNANI
+1017 GNKFNANI
-1025 ESIMPGIERLQN
+1025 ESIMPGIERLQS

-1137 RILNAIE
+1137 KILNAIE

>member
-30 DTKKLFKKDDQS
+30 DTKKLFKKDEQS
-42 ELMQAIKDMPE
+42 ELMQVIKDMPE

-89 QKPTDK
+89 QKSTDK

-126 PVKEIATSTNNPI
+126 PVKEMAASTNNPI

-256 SGIGDNID
+256 SDMGDNIG

-274 SCINESMKAII
+274 SCINDSMKVII
-285 KSSLISKLAISSV
+285 KSSLISRLAISSV

-325 SLAKLMESIKD
+325 SLAKSMESIKD
-336 IAVDTLITCKT
+336 IAV
-347 FATNLVLAASY
+347 
-358 INESMRAIIKSSLI
+358 
-372 SKLAIN
+372 
-378 SATNIKNFFTNG
+378 
-390 IQPLIDTLEDME
+390 
-402 LSKIK
+402 
-407 SLAKSMESI
+407 
-416 KDIAMNTLITCKT
+416 NTLITCKT
-429 FAIITPFAVLGKFGA
+429 FAIIAPFAILGKFGA

-489 SMVITSLVTPIA
+489 SMIITSLITPIA

-515 VGMTFALNL
+515 IGMTFALNL

-586 AATVALAPLA
+586 AATVALASLA

-607 FALTAFLAVKTL
+607 FALTAFLALKTL
-619 TMINPTDVQHAV
+619 GMISSTDIQHAV
-631 NIISGGDDGPGLIN
+631 NIISGGDDSPGLIN

-697 TSAKN
+697 ISAKN

-753 EPLFTEKNPAA
+753 EPLFTEKNPTA

-787 ALGPLAILGASLISV
+787 ALGPLAIVGASLISV

-834 GDNLSK
+834 GDNISK

-870 LGTISATLMS
+870 LGTISAALMS

-891 AMEQLSELSKNGVDT
+891 TMEQLSELSKNGVDT

-919 AKKARSPGLLAS
+919 AKKAKSPGLLAS
-931 VHEAA
+931 LHEAA

-1017 GNNFNANI
+1017 GNKFNANI
-1025 ESIMPGIERLQN
+1025 ESIMPGIERLQS

-1088 SSSIAKTLGIEGSL
+1088 SSSIAKTLGIESSL

-1137 RILNAIE
+1137 KILNAIE

>member
-19 LEGIGLTPKED
+19 SEGIGLTPKED
-30 DTKKLFKKDDQS
+30 DTKKLFKKDEQS

-89 QKPTDK
+89 QKSTDK

-126 PVKEIATSTNNPI
+126 PVKEIATSKNNPI

-192 MDKTTHTKVKTKD
+192 MDKTTHTKVNTKD

-213 SSITAN
+213 NSITAN

-233 TSFINFKKANAKLDD
+233 TSFINFKKANAKLDG

-256 SGIGDNID
+256 SDMGDNIG

-274 SCINESMKAII
+274 SCIN
-285 KSSLISKLAISSV
+285 
-298 KSIKNF
+298 
-304 FTKGIQPLID
+304 D
-314 TLEEMKLPKIK
+314 
-325 SLAKLMESIKD
+325 
-336 IAVDTLITCKT
+336 
-347 FATNLVLAASY
+347 
-358 INESMRAIIKSSLI
+358 SMRAIIKSSLI

-378 SATNIKNFFTNG
+378 SVTNVKNFFTNG
-390 IQPLIDTLEDME
+390 IQSLIDTLEE
-402 LSKIK
+402 IKLPKIK
-407 SLAKSMESI
+407 SLAKSIENI
-416 KDIAMNTLITCKT
+416 KDIAVNTLIICKT

-475 AIKAIVLLVTLTSA
+475 AIKAIVLLVTLTTA
-489 SMVITSLVTPIA
+489 SMIITSLVTPIA

-561 KMVGVAMIAILGF
+561 KMVGVAMTAILGF

-619 TMINPTDVQHAV
+619 TMINPADVQHAV

-697 TSAKN
+697 ISAKN

-753 EPLFTEKNPAA
+753 EPLFTEKNPTA

-870 LGTISATLMS
+870 LGTISATLMG

-1017 GNNFNANI
+1017 GNKFNANI

-1113 TETKRNTSTTN
+1113 TETKQNTSTTN

-1159 LG
+1159 LR

>member
-30 DTKKLFKKDDQS
+30 DAKKLFKKDEQS

-53 SFRQVLKETLQAT
+53 SFREVLKETLQAT

-75 ANEPKTQ
+75 ANEPKIQ

-126 PVKEIATSTNNPI
+126 PVKEMAASTNNPI

-154 KKYIKD
+154 KQYIKD

-192 MDKTTHTKVKTKD
+192 MDKTTHTKISTKD

-256 SGIGDNID
+256 SGMGDNIG

-274 SCINESMKAII
+274 SCINDSMKVII
-285 KSSLISKLAISSV
+285 KSSLISRLAINSV
-298 KSIKNF
+298 KNVKNF

-314 TLEEMKLPKIK
+314 TLEEIKLPKIK
-325 SLAKLMESIKD
+325 SLAKSIENIKD
-336 IAVDTLITCKT
+336 IAV
-347 FATNLVLAASY
+347 
-358 INESMRAIIKSSLI
+358 
-372 SKLAIN
+372 
-378 SATNIKNFFTNG
+378 
-390 IQPLIDTLEDME
+390 
-402 LSKIK
+402 
-407 SLAKSMESI
+407 
-416 KDIAMNTLITCKT
+416 NTLITCKT

-475 AIKAIVLLVTLTSA
+475 AIKAIVLLVTLTTA
-489 SMVITSLVTPIA
+489 SMIITSLVTPIA

-561 KMVGVAMIAILGF
+561 KMVGVAMVAILGF
-574 VGIMAVAALLGT
+574 VGIMAVAALLGA

-697 TSAKN
+697 ISAKN

-753 EPLFTEKNPAA
+753 EPLFTEKNPTA

-870 LGTISATLMS
+870 LGTISATLMG

-951 IDRMSESVGPMRR
+951 IDKMSESVGPMRN

-1007 ELTSQIDTID
+1007 ELTSQIGTID
-1017 GNNFNANI
+1017 GNKFNANI

-1075 RLTNALERFSKID
+1075 RLTNALERLSKID

-1113 TETKRNTSTTN
+1113 TETKRNTPTTN
-1124 INIDNSNLEAMLE
+1124 VNVDNSNIEAMLE

>member
-1 MADGITLNADK
+1 MADGITLNANK

-19 LEGIGLTPKED
+19 LEGTGLTPKED
-30 DTKKLFKKDDQS
+30 DTKKLFKKDEQS

-53 SFRQVLKETLQAT
+53 SFRQVLKETLQTT

-89 QKPTDK
+89 QKSTDK

-126 PVKEIATSTNNPI
+126 PVKEIATSKNNPI

-192 MDKTTHTKVKTKD
+192 MDKTTHTKVSTKD

-219 FGQVVKQVISLNAL
+219 FGQVVKQVISLNTL

-256 SGIGDNID
+256 SNMGDNIG

-274 SCINESMKAII
+274 SCINDSMKVII
-285 KSSLISKLAISSV
+285 KSSLISRLAINSV
-298 KSIKNF
+298 KNVKNF

-314 TLEEMKLPKIK
+314 TLEDMK
-325 SLAKLMESIKD
+325 
-336 IAVDTLITCKT
+336 
-347 FATNLVLAASY
+347 
-358 INESMRAIIKSSLI
+358 
-372 SKLAIN
+372 
-378 SATNIKNFFTNG
+378 
-390 IQPLIDTLEDME
+390 

-407 SLAKSMESI
+407 SLAKSIENI
-416 KDIAMNTLITCKT
+416 KDIAVNTLIICKT

-475 AIKAIVLLVTLTSA
+475 AIKAIVLLVTLTTA
-489 SMVITSLVTPIA
+489 SMIITSLVTPIA

-574 VGIMAVAALLGT
+574 VGIMAVAALLGA

-631 NIISGGDDGPGLIN
+631 NIISG
-645 LFIAAMPL
+645 
-653 ALVGPVALVAMATSM
+653 
-668 PAALMMAAFAVGS
+668 
-681 KVAIDA
+681 
-687 LSSIDQESIK
+687 Q
-697 TSAKN
+697 
-702 ITLMAIPFAATAV
+702 
-715 AAIAA
+715 
-720 VAAMASLPPILGAI
+720 
-734 TMLAMVALP
+734 
-743 FKAITNILGK
+743 
-753 EPLFTEKNPAA
+753 
-764 AKTGILGFVNVM
+764 
-776 TYTVSLLSLTA
+776 LL
-787 ALGPLAILGASLISV
+787 
-802 VLLALTPAL
+802 
-811 LAFSSV
+811 
-817 SKFFNKKA
+817 
-825 NPNLVDTIY
+825 
-834 GDNLSK
+834 
-840 PLKSKYGLIPFLA
+840 
-853 GAVIA
+853 
-858 AKTLVGGTIHFL
+858 
-870 LGTISATLMS
+870 
-880 FFFSTLKKSLD
+880 
-891 AMEQLSELSKNGVDT
+891 
-906 EAVIN
+906 
-911 YLNTMEMV
+911 
-919 AKKARSPGLLAS
+919 
-931 VHEAA
+931 
-936 ASWVADKMGTTVSDL
+936 
-951 IDRMSESVGPMRR
+951 
-964 LSDQLKGINL
+964 
-974 DGISI
+974 
-979 FLEALNKIQSMKA
+979 
-992 SPNTKAIKNAIAGVN
+992 
-1007 ELTSQIDTID
+1007 
-1017 GNNFNANI
+1017 
-1025 ESIMPGIERLQN
+1025 
-1037 LPEGDGLNKK
+1037 
-1047 AKEIKTAI
+1047 
-1055 TTLFN
+1055 
-1060 VKINKNADDMINKVD
+1060 
-1075 RLTNALERFSKID
+1075 
-1088 SSSIAKTLGIEGSL
+1088 
-1102 NFRETSSSTLG
+1102 
-1113 TETKRNTSTTN
+1113 
-1124 INIDNSNLEAMLE
+1124 
-1137 RILNAIE
+1137 
-1144 SLKEGKTWTDQEASV
+1144 
-1159 LG
+1159 

>member
-89 QKPTDK
+89 QKSTDK

-126 PVKEIATSTNNPI
+126 PVKEMAASTNNPI

-192 MDKTTHTKVKTKD
+192 MNKTTHTKVKTKD

-219 FGQVVKQVISLNAL
+219 FSQVVKQVISLNAL

-256 SGIGDNID
+256 SGIGDNIG

-274 SCINESMKAII
+274 SCINDSMKVII

-304 FTKGIQPLID
+304 FTKGVQPLID

-325 SLAKLMESIKD
+325 SLAKSMESIKD
-336 IAVDTLITCKT
+336 IAV
-347 FATNLVLAASY
+347 
-358 INESMRAIIKSSLI
+358 
-372 SKLAIN
+372 
-378 SATNIKNFFTNG
+378 
-390 IQPLIDTLEDME
+390 
-402 LSKIK
+402 
-407 SLAKSMESI
+407 
-416 KDIAMNTLITCKT
+416 NTLITCKT
-429 FAIITPFAVLGKFGA
+429 FAIIAPFAILGKFGA

-489 SMVITSLVTPIA
+489 SMIITSLVTPIA
-501 VKALMGAA
+501 VKALIGAA

-524 MGKMTGKIALGLLA
+524 MGNMTGKIALGLLA

-574 VGIMAVAALLGT
+574 VGIMAVAALLGA

-607 FALTAFLAVKTL
+607 FALTAFLALKTL
-619 TMINPTDVQHAV
+619 GMISSTDIQHAV

-697 TSAKN
+697 ISAKN
-702 ITLMAIPFAATAV
+702 ITLMAIPFAATTV

-720 VAAMASLPPILGAI
+720 VTAMASLPPILGAI

-753 EPLFTEKNPAA
+753 EPLFTEKNPTS

-787 ALGPLAILGASLISV
+787 ALGPLAIVGASLISV

-891 AMEQLSELSKNGVDT
+891 TMEQLSELSKNGVDT

-919 AKKARSPGLLAS
+919 AKKAKSPGLLAS
-931 VHEAA
+931 LHEAA

-1017 GNNFNANI
+1017 GNKFNANI
-1025 ESIMPGIERLQN
+1025 ESIMPGIERLQS

-1137 RILNAIE
+1137 KILNAIE